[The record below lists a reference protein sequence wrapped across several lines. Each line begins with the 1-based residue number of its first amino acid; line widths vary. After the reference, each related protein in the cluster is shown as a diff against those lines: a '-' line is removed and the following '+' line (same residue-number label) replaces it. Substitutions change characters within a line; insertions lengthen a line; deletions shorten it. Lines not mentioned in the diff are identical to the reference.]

1 MHVATRQINN
11 KHGVKGS
18 IDTIWN
24 NYVKNGVLFDKG
36 IQPDDVKSFIVN
48 SWKRC
53 RNVDPVSYERFVLPD
68 KSLETRL
75 AINQKLISIAVP
87 IMKDICSIGGK
98 NCLLL
103 CDSEGYV
110 LETISRCDY

>member
-1 MHVATRQINN
+1 MHITTRQINN
-11 KHGVKGS
+11 RPGVDRS

-24 NYVKNGVLFDKG
+24 DYVKNGVIFEKG
-36 IQPDDVKSFIVN
+36 LQPEHIKPIIVN

-53 RNVDPVSYERFVLPD
+53 RNVDPVSYERFILPE
-68 KSLETRL
+68 KSLQTRL

-87 IMKDICSIGGK
+87 IMKDICSMSGK
-98 NCLLL
+98 NCILL

-110 LETISRCDY
+110 LETISRL